1 MRLWSKSTKTEAVKT
16 LQLAF
21 PIIMGEIVQMSLHLL
36 DMAMIGSISYKQL
49 AASALAFNVIHIP
62 FVFGIGMT
70 MAVSQMVSLA
80 NGKKDKQL
88 VSHYLFNGFWLCV
101 VTAIVI
107 ALVLEFGRGI
117 LWHLKQDPE
126 VVEYALPFFSIVNI
140 SIIPMLLFMALK
152 QFTDGLEFPRIAM
165 ILSLVALPINAF
177 LNWMLIFGN
186 WGMPRLEL
194 LGAAYG
200 TLITRCIIFVALAIV
215 IFRHKIF
222 KRYVA
227 VRKHQWHMHKKTIG
241 SLLNIGV
248 TSSLQM
254 SMEAGA
260 FAVSGIIIGMIGAIE
275 LSAHQ
280 IALSC
285 ASFSFL
291 IAYGFAQATSIRISN
306 AYGTKNFKKINTIW
320 KSSFMMAMGYVVF
333 TILCYSLLKNH
344 IPYIFNN
351 NKEVTILASSLLL
364 YAAIFQLFDTTQV
377 LGAGALRG
385 VKQVRMPTVFIAI
398 AYWVL
403 GLPLG
408 WYLAFHRNWGPQG
421 IWMGFIIGLIFAS
434 ITLNGSFML
443 YLKKQ
448 LKKQLLKRK

>member
-1 MRLWSKSTKTEAVKT
+1 MNFWSKLIKTEAHKT
-16 LQLAF
+16 LRLAF
-21 PIIMGEIVQMSLHLL
+21 PIVMGEIIQMSLHLI
-36 DMAMIGSISYKQL
+36 DMAMIGSISYQQL

-62 FVFGIGMT
+62 FVCGIGMT
-70 MAVSQMVSLA
+70 MSVSQMVSLA

-101 VTAIVI
+101 VTAIIITVG
-107 ALVLEFGRGI
+107 LEFGKEI

-126 VVEYALPFFSIVNI
+126 VVQYALPFFSIVNI
-140 SIIPMLLFMALK
+140 SIIPMLLFMGLK
-152 QFTDGLEFPRIAM
+152 QFTDGLEFPMMAM
-165 ILSLVALPINAF
+165 LLSLIALPLNAF

-186 WGMPRLEL
+186 LGMPRLEL

-200 TLITRCIIFVALAIV
+200 TLFTRIIIFIVLAII

-222 KRYVA
+222 RRYIA
-227 VRKHQWHMHKKTIG
+227 VRKNQWKLYKKTIG
-241 SLLNIGV
+241 NLLNIGA

-254 SMEAGA
+254 GMEAGA

-306 AYGTKNFKKINTIW
+306 AYATKNFRKINTIW
-320 KSSFMMAMGYVVF
+320 QSSFMIAMGYVVF
-333 TILCYSLLKNH
+333 TIIAYFLLKNH
-344 IPYIFNN
+344 IPYIFND
-351 NKEVTILASSLLL
+351 NKEVTVLASTLLL

-377 LGAGALRG
+377 LGSGALRG
-385 VKQVRMPTVFIAI
+385 VKQVRTPTVFIAI

-408 WYLAFHRNWGPQG
+408 WYLAFYTKLEAQG
-421 IWMGFIIGLIFAS
+421 IWIGLIIGLTFAS
-434 ITLNGSFML
+434 VTLNTSF
-443 YLKKQ
+443 
-448 LKKQLLKRK
+448 